1 MSRGEREAIAGFPG
15 VGPQMVDR
23 LTEAGLYTPARI
35 VRGGLEALEAV
46 SLHTSHKHMRPELVR
61 ELHAR
66 GYKVMLYTVN
76 EIAAAQRWFD
86 AGADGLFTDNL
97 REFAERFPKLI

>member
-1 MSRGEREAIAGFPG
+1 VPGIPRGWLIGEFTDA
-15 VGPQMVDR
+15 DW
-23 LTEAGLYTPARI
+23 AR
-35 VRGGLEALEAV
+35 LEALDAV
-46 SLHTSHKHMRPELVR
+46 SLHTNHKHMRPELVR

-76 EIAAAQRWFD
+76 EIAAAQRWLD